1 MDLYSLL
8 SSSLV
13 NNSNWMRFF
22 EDIINTEIQSLHALN
37 LSFNRDDIDA
47 NEINIRFQLESDRLQ
62 PSNLNTNTNSNW
74 IHFLPLEY
82 NGTNLN
88 EINFHFEIGVHNETT
103 GLTCE
108 QIEQVST
115 KILISTVTECHIC
128 LDSLFPNSC
137 MRQLT
142 VCEHKYCIDCIDQ
155 WLKHNK
161 TCPVCKRTLI

>member
-13 NNSNWMRFF
+13 YNSNWMRFF
-22 EDIINTEIQSLHALN
+22 EDIINTEIQSLNALN
-37 LSFNRDDIDA
+37 LNINRDDIDS
-47 NEINIRFQLESDRLQ
+47 NEINIRFQLESERFQ
-62 PSNLNTNTNSNW
+62 PLNFNTTSNW
-74 IHFLPLEY
+74 IQFLPLEY
-82 NGTNLN
+82 EGTNLN
-88 EINFHFEIGVHNETT
+88 EINFRFEIGVHNES
-103 GLTCE
+103 GLTNE
-108 QIEQVST
+108 QIEQNST
-115 KILISTVTECHIC
+115 KVLIPTITECHIC

-161 TCPVCKRTLI
+161 TCPICKRALL